1 MKRKL
6 NLFLTSLFVVSLGLT
21 AFAQKPGL
29 KFNANKKFKVVQF
42 TDLHVKHKDPKSDI
56 AFERIDQVI
65 RDEKPDMIILTGD
78 IIFGKPAKE
87 NLRNVLKAVAS
98 HNIPFSILFGNH
110 DDEFDVSREELI
122 KISDEFPNSL
132 TADEPNLS
140 GVGNYILQVQGSENK
155 KTEALLY
162 CFDSH
167 AYSKIE
173 DVKGYGFINFDQIQW
188 YLKKSEEFTKGNN
201 GKPLPAL
208 AFFHIALPEYAQAAT
223 SEDAQLYGIRREKS
237 CPPALNTGMFT
248 AMKQSGDVMGTFV
261 GHDHNNDYAVSWH
274 GILLAFGRYSGG
286 DTVYNDLPNGARVIE
301 LTEGEKG
308 FRTWIRTAAGTS
320 QETLFPKDYIK
331 K

>member
-1 MKRKL
+1 MP
-6 NLFLTSLFVVSLGLT
+6 
-21 AFAQKPGL
+21 AAAQKPSL

-42 TDLHVKHKDPKSDI
+42 TDLHVKHQDPKSDI
-56 AFERIDQVI
+56 VFERVNQVI
-65 RDEKPDMIILTGD
+65 KDEKPDMIILTGD
-78 IIFGKPAKE
+78 IIFSKPAKE
-87 NLRNVLKAVAS
+87 NLRNVLKTVAS

-140 GVGNYILQVQGSENK
+140 GVGNYILQVQGSAGN

-162 CFDSH
+162 CLDSH
-167 AYSKIE
+167 AYSTIP
-173 DVKGYGFINFDQIQW
+173 DVKGYGFINFDQINW
-188 YLKKSEEFTKGNN
+188 YLNKSAGFTKGNN

-248 AMKQSGDVMGTFV
+248 AMKQAGDVMGIFV

-274 GILLAFGRYSGG
+274 GILLAFGRYTGG

-301 LTEGEKG
+301 LTEGERG
-308 FRTWIRTAAGTS
+308 FRTWIRTAAGTT
-320 QETLFPKDYIK
+320 QETLFPSDYIK

>member
-1 MKRKL
+1 MRL
-6 NLFLTSLFVVSLGLT
+6 TNNIIISVIFLFCLSMT
-21 AFAQKPGL
+21 AVAQKPQL

-42 TDLHVKHKDPKSDI
+42 TDLHVKHQDSKSNVV
-56 AFERIDQVI
+56 FERVDQVI
-65 RDEKPDMIILTGD
+65 KDEKPDMIILTGD
-78 IIFGKPAKE
+78 IIFSKPAKE

-110 DDEFDVSREELI
+110 DDEFGASREELI

-140 GVGNYILQVQGSENK
+140 GVGNYILQVQGSAGN

-162 CFDSH
+162 CFDSQ
-167 AYSKIE
+167 AYSTIP
-173 DVKGYGFINFDQIQW
+173 DVKGYGFINFDQINW
-188 YLKKSEEFTKGNN
+188 YLNKSAEFTKGNN

-208 AFFHIALPEYAQAAT
+208 SFFHIALPEYAQAAT

-248 AMKQSGDVMGTFV
+248 AMKQAGDVMGVFV

-274 GILLAFGRYSGG
+274 GILLAFGRYTGG
-286 DTVYNDLPNGARVIE
+286 DTVYNDLPNGARVVE
-301 LTEGEKG
+301 LTEGERG
-308 FRTWIRTAAGTS
+308 FRTWIRTAAGAT
-320 QETLFPKDYIK
+320 QETLFPSDYIK